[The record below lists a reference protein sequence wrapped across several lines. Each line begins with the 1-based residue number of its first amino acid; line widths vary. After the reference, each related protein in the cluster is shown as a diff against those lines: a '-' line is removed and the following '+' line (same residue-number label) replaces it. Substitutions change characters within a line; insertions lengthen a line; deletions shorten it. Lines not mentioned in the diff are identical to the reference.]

1 MKKIYLM
8 LMSAALI
15 SLVAC
20 GGEEKKDDKKD
31 KAESEEEK
39 EEPREEE
46 PKVDY
51 SYVLPQI
58 DTAALTDEASLLDA
72 MAKVTKARK
81 LDDSLSGTV
90 SDYDGYYTELTTLYA
105 TVLNKGTAFAGTL
118 KPKDAVAFHEKFS
131 AAQN

>member
-1 MKKIYLM
+1 MQKIYLM

-20 GGEEKKDDKKD
+20 GGEEKKEDKKD
-31 KAESEEEK
+31 KAESEEET

-46 PKVDY
+46 VKVDY

-58 DTAALTDEASLLDA
+58 DTAALTNEAALLDA

-81 LDDSLSGTV
+81 MDDSLTGAA
-90 SDYDGYYTELTTLYA
+90 SDYVGYYTELTNLYA
-105 TVLNKGTAFAGTL
+105 AVLNKGTAFAGTL